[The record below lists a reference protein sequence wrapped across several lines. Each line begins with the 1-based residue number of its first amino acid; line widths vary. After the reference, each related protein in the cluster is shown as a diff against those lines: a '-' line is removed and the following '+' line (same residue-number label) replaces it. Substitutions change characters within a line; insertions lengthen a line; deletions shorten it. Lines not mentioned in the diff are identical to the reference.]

1 MWLYLAVAATVIYT
15 PQLDQTS
22 MDNLLWIT
30 DAHLDH
36 LPETKKEAW
45 FEKLAQ
51 SPADMLLLGGDTAN
65 SRSFSRMLD
74 RIKEAFPGKVALVA
88 GNHDYYH
95 SSISEFRAELTRLHR
110 AGMIVF
116 EPGCQSEPLQ
126 LAGGV
131 HLCGSGGWGDASAGC
146 ADASRMELNDEHL
159 ITELRTG
166 YLTARLRELGNESA
180 KHLQTQLAAV
190 PEGASCVIV
199 LTHVPPWPE
208 ATWHEGRK
216 SDAWALPRF
225 CWHAGGNV
233 ISQAA
238 QQMPDTQFIV
248 LCGHTHS
255 DGIFKMGN
263 ITCHTA
269 GSAYGR
275 IDHSGMISL
284 GNKVSVQNLDRP

>member
-1 MWLYLAVAATVIYT
+1 
-15 PQLDQTS
+15 

-30 DAHLDH
+30 DVHLDH
-36 LPETKKEAW
+36 LSGTLQDAW
-45 FEKLAQ
+45 FEKLAK

-65 SRSFSRMLD
+65 SRSFSRMLG
-74 RIKEAFPGKVALVA
+74 RIKEVFPGKVALVA

-95 SSISEFRAELTRLHR
+95 TSISEFRAELTWLHR
-110 AGMIVF
+110 AGVIVF

-126 LAGGV
+126 LAKRV

-146 ADASRMELNDEHL
+146 ANASRMELNDEHL
-159 ITELRTG
+159 IAELRSG
-166 YLTARLRELGNESA
+166 NLTARLRELGNESA
-180 KHLQTQLAAV
+180 EHLQTQLAAV
-190 PEGASCVIV
+190 PEDASCVIV

-208 ATWHEGRK
+208 ATWHEGKR
-216 SDAWALPRF
+216 SDALALPRF
-225 CWHAGGNV
+225 CWQAGGIV

-238 QQMPDTQFIV
+238 ERMPQTRFIV

-255 DGIFKMGN
+255 DGIWKHGN

-275 IDHSGMISL
+275 IDHSGLITL
-284 GNKVSVQNLDRP
+284 GETVSVRKIDR